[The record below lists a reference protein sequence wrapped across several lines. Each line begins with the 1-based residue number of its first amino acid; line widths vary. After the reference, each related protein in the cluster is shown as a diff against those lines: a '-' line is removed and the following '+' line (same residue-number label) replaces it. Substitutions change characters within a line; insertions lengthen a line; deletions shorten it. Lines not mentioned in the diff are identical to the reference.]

1 MTQRTVIHN
10 IEEMLAVL
18 PEPARTALGGHPSL
32 EGLLEVVIDL
42 GRPIEARFPHG
53 FEYLTNEPATQD
65 DIKHVTEQIGEF
77 GGDNRAGIE
86 RTLHRISAIRT
97 RTGKIVGLTCRLGR
111 AVFGTI
117 DLIRDVVVQGRS
129 IMLLGRPGVGK
140 TTMLRE
146 VARVLSDDFGK
157 RVVVVDTSNEIAG
170 DGDIPHPAIGR
181 ARRMQVPLPEQQHDV
196 MIEAV
201 ENHMPE
207 VIVVDEIGTEG
218 DARAARTIAERGVQL
233 VATAHGNN
241 LDNLLV
247 NPTLSDLIGGIRAVT
262 LSDEEAKRRGTQKT
276 VLERA
281 APPTFHTL
289 VEILDMDRV
298 AIHHDVASTV
308 DACLLGSPPRPEVR
322 ERSVSGEVSVVEPAS
337 QSPPVLSTDERAGPL
352 AAQLSALRRTEG
364 ITHILPAG
372 VSRSKLEKA
381 IRELRVPATVV
392 SDDVSADMVIALKT
406 QRRQPAR
413 GRPLGRPEAQ
423 HITVKSNTYGQI
435 YEAVR
440 QLFDIRTTPR
450 EDFALREAEHA
461 LKHVMTHS
469 EPVEL
474 TPQNAYIRR
483 LQHELAAQHALRS
496 DSVGRDPRRRVR
508 ISP

>member
-1 MTQRTVIHN
+1 MTQTTVISN
-10 IEEMLAVL
+10 IEELLAVL
-18 PEPARTALGGHPSL
+18 PERALTPLRAHPSL
-32 EGLLEVVIDL
+32 DDLLEVVIDL
-42 GRPIEARFPHG
+42 GRPIEARFPGG
-53 FEYLTNEPATQD
+53 FEY
-65 DIKHVTEQIGEF
+65 VTEEQATADDLAYVTARIGEF

-86 RTLHRISAIRT
+86 RTLHRISAMRT
-97 RTGKIVGLTCRLGR
+97 RTGTVVGLTCRVGR

-117 DLIRDVVVQGRS
+117 DMIRDVVVQGRS
-129 IMLLGRPGVGK
+129 ILLLGRPGVGK

-146 VARVLSDDFGK
+146 VARVLADDFVK
-157 RVVVVDTSNEIAG
+157 RVIVVDTSNEIAG

-181 ARRMQVPLPEQQHDV
+181 ARRMQVSSPDRQHDV

-233 VATAHGNN
+233 IATAHGNS

-262 LSDEEAKRRGTQKT
+262 LGDEEAKRRGTQKT

-289 VEILDMDRV
+289 VEILEIDRV
-298 AIHHDVASTV
+298 AIHHDVARTV
-308 DACLLGSPPRPEVR
+308 DACLLGSRPRPEIR
-322 ERSVSGEVSVVEPAS
+322 ARSAAGEVA
-337 QSPPVLSTDERAGPL
+337 VLEAAAELPGPLPESEVGGPL
-352 AAQLSALRRTEG
+352 AAQLRALRRPDG
-364 ITHILPAG
+364 ITHILPSG

-381 IRELRVPATVV
+381 IRELRVPAAVV
-392 SDDVSADMVIALKT
+392 KDDAVADVVLGLKIHH
-406 QRRQPAR
+406 RQPSAAR
-413 GRPLGRPEAQ
+413 PAGRPQAQ
-423 HITVKSNTYGQI
+423 QIAVRSNTYGQI

-440 QLFDIRTTPR
+440 ELFDIRTTAR
-450 EDFALREAEHA
+450 EEFALRETEQA
-461 LKHVMTHS
+461 LKRVMDS
-469 EPVEL
+469 GEPVEL

-483 LQHELAAQHALRS
+483 LQHELAAKHDLHS

-508 ISP
+508 IAP